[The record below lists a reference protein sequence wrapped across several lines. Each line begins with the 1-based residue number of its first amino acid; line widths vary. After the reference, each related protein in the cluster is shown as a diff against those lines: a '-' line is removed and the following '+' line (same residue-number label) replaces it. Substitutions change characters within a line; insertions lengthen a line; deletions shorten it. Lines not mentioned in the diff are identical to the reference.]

1 MPVELSDTL
10 VIGITATAL
19 FDLSEVDKVF
29 RAKYDEDEETAIE
42 EYRNYMLKHED
53 DTLKD
58 GTGMP
63 LVAALLNLNK
73 YQPKGESPLIDVVVM
88 SRNSPETGL
97 CVLQNIRER
106 EIDITRHAF
115 TGGEPVIDYL
125 DAFEVDLFLTTNVSD
140 AQIVVDEKKCAV
152 AVVKAPP
159 GEPAAIPND
168 QVRIAFDGDA
178 VLFDDESEIVY
189 KTMGLD
195 HFQESENSQK
205 DKPMAEGPYAA
216 FLKKLS
222 RLQERLPFRVEL
234 SPIRI
239 AIITARSAP
248 AEMRVIKTLRHWG
261 VYVDETF
268 FLGGVEKTKI
278 LEAFKPH
285 IFFDD
290 QDLHLEKVAN
300 IISSGKVPYLSDSPL
315 NIKGTA

>member
-19 FDLSEVDKVF
+19 FNLSEADKVF
-29 RAKYDEDEETAIE
+29 RAKFAEDEETAIE
-42 EYRNYMLKHED
+42 EYRNYMLEHEN
-53 DTLKD
+53 DTLND

-73 YQPKGESPLIDVVVM
+73 YQPKDESPLIDVVVL

-97 CVLQNIRER
+97 CVLQNIRKR
-106 EIDITRHAF
+106 GVNITRHAF

-140 AQIVVDEKKCAV
+140 AQKVVDGKKCAV
-152 AVVKAPP
+152 AVVKEPP
-159 GEPAAIPND
+159 GDPAEIPKN

-178 VLFDDESEIVY
+178 VLFDEESEIVY

-195 HFQESENSQK
+195 HFQESEDRQK

-222 RLQERLPFRVEL
+222 RLQERLPFKVEL

-248 AEMRVIKTLRHWG
+248 AEIRVVKTLRHWG
-261 VYVDETF
+261 VYVDEVF

-290 QDLHLEKVAN
+290 QELHLEKVAHT
-300 IISSGKVPYLSDSPL
+300 IPSGKVPYLSDSPL
-315 NIKGTA
+315 NNKSK

>member
-1 MPVELSDTL
+1 M
-10 VIGITATAL
+10 AL
-19 FDLSEVDKVF
+19 E
-29 RAKYDEDEETAIE
+29 
-42 EYRNYMLKHED
+42 
-53 DTLKD
+53 
-58 GTGMP
+58 
-63 LVAALLNLNK
+63 LNLNK
-73 YQPKGESPLIDVVVM
+73 YQPKCESPLIDVVVM
-88 SRNSPETGL
+88 SRNSPETGI

-106 EIDITRHAF
+106 EINITRHAF

-125 DAFEVDLFLTTNVSD
+125 DAFDVDLFLTTNVSD
-140 AQIVVDEKKCAV
+140 AQHVIDGKKCAA

-159 GEPAAIPND
+159 GDPATIPKD

-178 VLFDDESEIVY
+178 VLFHDESEIVY
-189 KTMGLD
+189 KTMGLE
-195 HFQESENSQK
+195 HFQNSENMQQ

-222 RLQERLPFRVEL
+222 RLQERLPFKVEL

-248 AEMRVIKTLRHWG
+248 AEMRVVKTLRHWG

-290 QDLHLEKVAN
+290 QELHLEKVAN
-300 IISSGKVPYLSDSPL
+300 IIPSGKVPYRSDSPL
-315 NIKGTA
+315 NKKNN

>member
-19 FDLSEVDKVF
+19 FNLSEADKVF
-29 RAKYDEDEETAIE
+29 RAKFDEDEETAIE
-42 EYRNYMLKHED
+42 EYRNYMLEHED
-53 DTLKD
+53 DVLND

-73 YQPKGESPLIDVVVM
+73 YQPLDESPLIDVVVL

-106 EIDITRHAF
+106 GIDITRHAF

-140 AQIVVDEKKCAV
+140 AQKVVDGKKCAV
-152 AVVKAPP
+152 AVVKEPP
-159 GEPAAIPND
+159 GEPTDIPKD

-178 VLFDDESEIVY
+178 VLFDEESEIVY

-195 HFQESENSQK
+195 HFQESEDRQK

-222 RLQERLPFRVEL
+222 RLQERLPFKVEL

-248 AEMRVIKTLRHWG
+248 AEIRVVKTLRHWG
-261 VYVDETF
+261 VYVDEVF

-290 QDLHLEKVAN
+290 QELHLEKVAH
-300 IISSGKVPYLSDSPL
+300 IIPSGKVPYLSDSPL
-315 NIKGTA
+315 NKSSK